1 MAIVFGLFDNLQID
15 PADARAAG
23 EVLERRLDDLAYADS
38 LGMWGYFTAERHF
51 WKAYRSVAPS
61 AWIAAASQR
70 ARTMRLG
77 VLAYTLPLHDPA
89 LLAEEIAFLDLLS
102 GGRFELGVGLG
113 HRPVEL
119 EQIGVDPATRI
130 PRFQEEMAILQGLL
144 SGGTATANSDFH
156 HLKEVSLGV
165 LPVQAPHPPV
175 WYAGT
180 EMNAAA
186 WAGANGHNL
195 AVGFT
200 PLKNLLPVAVA
211 FRTARAEVE
220 KQPDPPALANGG
232 KVALMRHCYLSESDE
247 AATSEMAEDLYRL
260 NSLDPK
266 VQDGSRANRRE
277 DAQEEVKRLLD
288 GEIFIAGGPESVAR
302 QIRFAHQALGL
313 DLFLANVYAAGIES
327 ERVRRSMRLLM
338 TDVALRL
345 SEVSVG

>member
-1 MAIVFGLFDNLQID
+1 MAIAFGLFDNLQID
-15 PADARAAG
+15 PAETRTAG
-23 EVLERRLDDLAYADS
+23 EVLEQRLDDLAYADS

-77 VLAYTLPLHDPA
+77 VLAYTLPLHSPA
-89 LLAEEIAFLDLLS
+89 LLAEEIAFLDTLS

-119 EQIGVDPATRI
+119 EQIGVDPSTRI

-144 SGGTATANSDFH
+144 SGGTATADSDFH

-165 LPVQAPHPPV
+165 LPKQEPHPPI

-200 PLKNLLPVAVA
+200 LLKNLLPVAVA
-211 FRTARAEVE
+211 FRAARAEVE
-220 KQPDPPALANGG
+220 KDPEHPYLGHGG
-232 KVALMRHCYLSESDE
+232 KVALMRHVYLAESDE
-247 AATSEMAEDLYRL
+247 AATSEMTEDLYRL

-266 VQDGSRANRRE
+266 VQEGSRANRRE
-277 DAQEEVKRLLD
+277 DAQDEVKRLLD
-288 GEIFIAGGPESVAR
+288 NEIFIAGGPESVAR
-302 QIRFAHQALGL
+302 QLRFAHQALGL
-313 DLFLANVYAAGIES
+313 DLFLANVYAAGIEP
-327 ERVRRSMRLLM
+327 ERVRRSMRLL
-338 TDVALRL
+338 TADVAPRL
-345 SEVSVG
+345 SEATVG